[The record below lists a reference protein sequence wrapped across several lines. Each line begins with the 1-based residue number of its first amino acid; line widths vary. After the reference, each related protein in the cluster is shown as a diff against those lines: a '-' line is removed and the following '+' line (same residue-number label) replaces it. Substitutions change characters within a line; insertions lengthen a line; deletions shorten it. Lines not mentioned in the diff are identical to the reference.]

1 MVHVFLFHRD
11 LRLHDHR
18 PLQECL
24 SKPTLPV
31 FVLDPRQVSS
41 SQKVKIM
48 SKKSVACLFQSLQE
62 LDQEL
67 WDRFQTRLIIQYGE
81 YHKVLSFLH
90 KKYSISHVYETK
102 DYTPFAIHR
111 ESEIRKWCQEHGAGF
126 TPMDDLYFFPP
137 GTIRNK
143 SGKVF
148 QKFTPFYNT
157 ARQKPVPKPLGL
169 VRGSFVKQTV
179 SPLPLLQKV
188 FRGLGAS
195 FPIWTK
201 ETLFHR
207 GGRKEGM
214 RLLQELGKNYK
225 TTTLFRSGLSV
236 HHHYGTISVRESY
249 AASHRIPSSFR
260 EEFQRQLYWREF
272 YANVMTFF
280 KELYGHDPLDFQKPS
295 PMSTSKDK
303 LYRKWCEGTTGEKV
317 VDAAMNQLRVEGFMP
332 NRLRLICASWLV
344 KDAGVPWR
352 YGERY
357 FANHLLDYD
366 LTQNMLN
373 WLWVA
378 GGLPFAMAPFRRFN
392 AILPSTKEADAYLQK
407 YALLK

>member
-1 MVHVFLFHRD
+1 MTHVFLFHRD

-41 SQKVKIM
+41 GKNIKIM
-48 SKKSVACLFQSLQE
+48 SIKSVACLFQSLQE

-67 WDRFQTRLIIQYGE
+67 WERFHTRLFVQYGE
-81 YHKVLSFLH
+81 YGKVLSDLH
-90 KKYSISHVYETK
+90 KKYTLSHVFETK
-102 DYTPFAIHR
+102 DYTPFAIKR
-111 ESEIRKWCQEHGAGF
+111 EAELRQWCQEQGVGF
-126 TPMDDLYFFPP
+126 TPIDDLYFFPP
-137 GTIRNK
+137 GTVRNK

-157 ARQKPVPKPLGL
+157 VRQKTIPKPLGL
-169 VRGSFVKQTV
+169 VRGSFVKQTI
-179 SPLPLLQKV
+179 SPLPLLVKV
-188 FRGLGAS
+188 FKTLGGS
-195 FPIWTK
+195 WSE
-201 ETLFHR
+201 ETLLYR
-207 GGRKEGM
+207 GGRKEGL

-249 AASHRIPSSFR
+249 AASSRIPSSFR

-280 KELYGHDPLDFQKPS
+280 QELYGHGPLDFQKPPPLS
-295 PMSTSKDK
+295 SSKRN
-303 LYRKWCEGTTGEKV
+303 LYMKWCQGKTGEAV
-317 VDAAMNQLRVEGFMP
+317 VDAAMNELRGEGFMP

-392 AILPSTKEADAYLQK
+392 AVLPATEETETYQK
-407 YALLK
+407 TWG